1 MDYKKILAVG
11 AHPDDVELGC
21 LGTLLKFRD
30 QGAEFDIVVA
40 RNDNVPRPSVWRDR
54 DAMIQEYQNSEKL
67 IGVKFHF
74 LENQLDDTGRP
85 VLEWN
90 SKTVEQL
97 DEYIR
102 GKDYDLVITH
112 SPGDH
117 HQDHV
122 NTFNIVNSSLRRYQ
136 GELWVMEGGPYANR
150 NKEFV
155 PTVFVDITD
164 YIDTK
169 ISAIQSYDSYFSQT
183 LLHNIRGQAALRGQ
197 MLGTEYAE
205 AFEVRYKCIK

>member
-1 MDYKKILAVG
+1 MYKKILAVG

-21 LGTLLKFRD
+21 LGTLLKFKD
-30 QGAEFDIVVA
+30 QGAKFDIVVA
-40 RNDNVPRPSVWRDR
+40 RNDNVPRPSVWRER
-54 DAMIQEYQNSEKL
+54 EKMIQEYQSSENK

-74 LENQLDDTGRP
+74 LENPLDNTGRP

-97 DEYIR
+97 DNYVC

-136 GELWVMEGGPYANR
+136 GELWCMEGGPYSNR
-150 NKEFV
+150 NREFV
-155 PTVFVDITD
+155 PNVFVDISN
-164 YIDTK
+164 YIDAK
-169 ISAIQSYDSYFSQT
+169 IDAIKSYDSYFKET
-183 LLHNIRGQAALRGQ
+183 LLHNITGQSALRGQ
-197 MLGTEYAE
+197 MLGAKYAE
-205 AFEVRYKCIK
+205 AFEVRYRCIK

>member
-1 MDYKKILAVG
+1 MYKRILAVG

-40 RNDNVPRPSVWRDR
+40 RNDNVPRPSVWRDK
-54 DAMIQEYQNSEKL
+54 DKMIAEYSASESI
-67 IGVKFHF
+67 IGTKFTF
-74 LENQLDDTGRP
+74 LNNRLDPTGRP
-85 VLEWN
+85 VLEWD
-90 SKTVEQL
+90 SATVEQL
-97 DEYIR
+97 DSYMQD
-102 GKDYDLVITH
+102 KNYDLVITH

-136 GELWVMEGGPYANR
+136 GELWCMEGGPYANR

-155 PTVFVDITD
+155 PTVFVDIAD

-169 ISAIQSYDSYFSQT
+169 IKAIQCYDSYFNDT
-183 LLHNIRGQAALRGQ
+183 LLHNIKGQSALRGQ
-197 MLGTEYAE
+197 MLGSNYAE
-205 AFEVRYKCIK
+205 AFEVRYRCIK

>member
-1 MDYKKILAVG
+1 MYKRILAVG
-11 AHPDDVELGC
+11 AHPDDIELGC

-40 RNDNVPRPSVWRDR
+40 RNDNVPRPSVWRDKDKMIAEYSASER
-54 DAMIQEYQNSEKL
+54 VIGTKFTFLNNRLDA
-67 IGVKFHF
+67 
-74 LENQLDDTGRP
+74 TGRP
-85 VLEWN
+85 VLEWD
-90 SKTVEQL
+90 SATVEQL
-97 DEYIR
+97 DSYMQ

-122 NTFNIVNSSLRRYQ
+122 NTFHIVNSSLRRYQ
-136 GELWVMEGGPYANR
+136 GELWCMEGGPYTNR

-155 PTVFVDITD
+155 PNIFVDIAP

-169 ISAIQSYDSYFSQT
+169 IQAIQCYDSYFSDT
-183 LLHNIRGQAALRGQ
+183 LLHNIKGQSALRGQ
-197 MLGTEYAE
+197 MLGSTYAE
-205 AFEVRYKCIK
+205 SFEVRYRCIK